1 MKHPI
6 AVDVRLNGSEPD
18 STSNLVALAKILGIE
33 TEYGIAQTQGFM
45 DPVLASTILVN
56 AYAAAQSGKVRWD
69 FFDEAPGRDARG
81 RANFDAMPPMVETHL
96 ANTVLTN
103 GARFYVDHAHPE
115 YSSPECSS
123 ALEAV
128 TYDVAGELVLRRAV
142 AAAAQM
148 KAAEA
153 DFVVYKNNSD
163 GKGNSYGCHE
173 NYLVDRA
180 LSFEAIVASV
190 IPHFITRSVFC
201 GAGKVGAE
209 RRTEGE
215 PDVAFQLTQRA
226 DFFEEVVGLE
236 TTVKRPL
243 VNTRDEP
250 HADPKRF
257 RRLHVIIGDANM
269 SEVATFLKLSTTALV
284 LAMAEHH
291 ALPQIELMPA
301 DPVQAFRHISRDVS
315 LRAPFLLESGRLV
328 TAIDVQWALFEA
340 AVNFAEREGL
350 EMLGADRSGLL
361 CLARWEEV
369 LTQLERNPEE
379 AASTVDW
386 VAKHRLVEGFRER
399 HGLEPTSAKLRA
411 IDLQYHD
418 LRPEKSLALRVGL
431 ERLSTDDQTRT
442 AEIEPPQ
449 TTRAFFRGRCI
460 SRYQEAVE
468 SANWDSVVFDLGSD
482 PLRRVPMM
490 DPTRGTAEETSALFE
505 TSPTAVDLL
514 QALES

>member
-1 MKHPI
+1 M
-6 AVDVRLNGSEPD
+6 
-18 STSNLVALAKILGIE
+18 ALAKILGIE
-33 TEYGIAQTQGFM
+33 TEYGITQLQGFV

-56 AYAAAQSGKVRWD
+56 AYAAARSGKVRWD

-81 RANFDAMPPMVETHL
+81 AANFDAMPPMVETHL

-115 YSSPECSS
+115 YSSPECAS

-128 TYDVAGELVLRRAV
+128 CFDVAGELVLRRAV
-142 AAAAQM
+142 AAASQM
-148 KAAEA
+148 RTSEF

-173 NYLVDRA
+173 NYLVDRR
-180 LSFEAIVASV
+180 LSFDAIVAAC
-190 IPHFITRSVFC
+190 IPHFITRSIFI
-201 GAGKVGAE
+201 GAGKVGSE
-209 RRTEGE
+209 LREEVGNE
-215 PDVAFQLTQRA
+215 IPYQLTQRA
-226 DFFEEVVGLE
+226 DFFEELVGLE

-250 HADPKRF
+250 HADPRRF

-291 ALPQIELMPA
+291 ALPQIDLMPA
-301 DPVQAFRHISRDVS
+301 DPVSAFRQISRDVS
-315 LRAPFLLESGRLV
+315 LRKPFALKSGRLV
-328 TAIDVQWALFEA
+328 TALDVQWALYEA
-340 AVNFAEREGL
+340 AVNFCEQEGL
-350 EMLGADRSGLL
+350 EMLGSDGSGAL
-361 CLARWEEV
+361 CLERWEMV
-369 LTQLERNPEE
+369 LSQLERDPFE

-386 VAKHRLVEGFRER
+386 VAKLRLVEGFQER
-399 HGLEPTSAKLRA
+399 HGLDATSAKLRA

-418 LRPEKSLALRVGL
+418 LRPEKSLALKVGL
-431 ERLSTDDQTRT
+431 ERLTTDEAVRE
-442 AEIEPPQ
+442 AEIEPPL
-449 TTRAFFRGRCI
+449 TTRAFFRGRCV
-460 SRYQEAVE
+460 SRYQNSID

-490 DPTRGTAEETSALFE
+490 DPTRGTARETSALFDQ
-505 TSPTAVDLL
+505 SPTAADLL
-514 QALES
+514 HALES

>member
-1 MKHPI
+1 M
-6 AVDVRLNGSEPD
+6 
-18 STSNLVALAKILGIE
+18 ALAKILGIE

-56 AYAAAQSGKVRWD
+56 AYAAARSGKVRWD

-81 RANFDAMPPMVETHL
+81 KANFDAMPPMVETHL

-115 YSSPECSS
+115 YSSPECAS

-128 TYDVAGELVLRRAV
+128 KYDVAGELVLRRAV

-148 KAAEA
+148 KTGDAE
-153 DFVVYKNNSD
+153 FVVYKNNSD

-180 LSFEAIVASV
+180 LNFDAIVATV

-209 RRTEGE
+209 RRSDGE
-215 PDVAFQLTQRA
+215 DEVAFQLTQRA
-226 DFFEEVVGLE
+226 DFFEELVGLE

-250 HADPKRF
+250 HADPRRF

-291 ALPQIELMPA
+291 ALPQIDLMPA
-301 DPVQAFRHISRDVS
+301 DPVQAFREISRDVS
-315 LRAPFLLESGRLV
+315 LKVPFLLESGRLA
-328 TAIDVQWALFEA
+328 TALDVQWALYEA
-340 AVNFAEREGL
+340 AVNFADREGL
-350 EMLGADRSGLL
+350 EMLGADGSGRL

-369 LTQLERNPEE
+369 LSQLERNPEE
-379 AASTVDW
+379 ASSTVDW

-399 HGLEPTSAKLRA
+399 HGLDRTSAKLRA

-418 LRPEKSLALRVGL
+418 LRPEKSLATRVGL
-431 ERLSTDDQTRT
+431 ERLTTDEETRN
-442 AEIEPPQ
+442 AEIEAPQ
-449 TTRAFFRGRCI
+449 TTRAFFRGQCI
-460 SRYQEAVE
+460 ARYHDEVE

-490 DPTRGTAEETSALFE
+490 DPTRGTAAETLALFE
-505 TSPTAVDLL
+505 KSPTAADLL
-514 QALES
+514 SALES